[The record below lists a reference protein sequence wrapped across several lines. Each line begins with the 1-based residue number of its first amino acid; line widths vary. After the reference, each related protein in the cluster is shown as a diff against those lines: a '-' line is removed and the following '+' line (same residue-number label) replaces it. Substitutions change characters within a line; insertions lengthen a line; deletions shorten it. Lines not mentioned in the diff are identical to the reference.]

1 MQQTAIWAPLIG
13 DEVKNVSEGFIEEEV
28 GKVSDQQIC
37 HHFLPRGVKEGK
49 RKKKSI
55 FRLLSWSGLNLFCLF
70 RKKPADDKVVVTGYH
85 PPTPPP
91 NALSVPGQIVTFIH
105 GHSLQ
110 N

>member
-49 RKKKSI
+49 WMAQKKKKKNSI
-55 FRLLSWSGLNLFCLF
+55 FRLLGW
-70 RKKPADDKVVVTGYH
+70 RV
-85 PPTPPP
+85 
-91 NALSVPGQIVTFIH
+91 
-105 GHSLQ
+105 
-110 N
+110 